1 MFSKTPEEQ
10 VADIDC
16 QIKDLEAKRQGIIDS
31 IKGRKL
37 NRMLEPRMGKWVIIH
52 GWGNNDEATG
62 KLSDTGHYRIFK
74 LVAVNK
80 WEGDKSF
87 RVVAQH
93 ILMVSPTCEIIGAYV
108 VDPDMP
114 ISNIEHCTIIEP
126 EDAKSIYDKVI
137 KKQSHTIKKVMDA
150 LEKDMKYTS
159 MSYNDVVKREG

>member
-10 VADIDC
+10 VAELDC

-31 IKGRKL
+31 VRGRKL

-52 GWGNNDEATG
+52 GWGTNDETTG
-62 KLSDTGHYRIFK
+62 KLSDTGNYRIFK
-74 LVAVNK
+74 LVAVNN

-93 ILMVSPTCEIIGAYV
+93 ILMVSPNCEMIGAYV
-108 VDPDMP
+108 VDPDML

-126 EDAKSIYDKVI
+126 EDAKSIYDKVMA
-137 KKQSHTIKKVMDA
+137 KQSRNMKKANDA

>member
-10 VADIDC
+10 VAELDC

-52 GWGNNDEATG
+52 GWGNYDEATG
-62 KLSDTGHYRIFK
+62 YLSDTGHFRIFK

-126 EDAKSIYDKVI
+126 EDAKRIYDKVI
-137 KKQSHTIKKVMDA
+137 TKQNRMMKKNMDA
-150 LEKDMKYTS
+150 LEKDML
-159 MSYNDVVKREG
+159 

>member
-1 MFSKTPEEQ
+1 MSSKIPEEQ
-10 VADIDC
+10 VAELDS

-31 IKGRKL
+31 VKGRKL
-37 NRMLEPRMGKWVIIH
+37 NKMLEPRMGKWVIIH
-52 GWGNNDEATG
+52 GWGHNDEATG

-74 LVAVNK
+74 LVAVNN

-93 ILMVSPTCEIIGAYV
+93 ILMVSPTYEIIGAYV
-108 VDPDMP
+108 VDPDML
-114 ISNIEHCTIIEP
+114 ISNIDHCTIIEP

-137 KKQSHTIKKVMDA
+137 AKQKRTMKKVMDA

>member
-10 VADIDC
+10 VAELDS

-31 IKGRKL
+31 VRGRKL

-52 GWGNNDEATG
+52 GWGTNDETTG
-62 KLSDTGHYRIFK
+62 KLSDTGNYRIFK
-74 LVAVNK
+74 LVAVNE

-93 ILMVSPTCEIIGAYV
+93 VLMVSPACEMIGAYV
-108 VDPDMP
+108 VDPDML

-126 EDAKSIYDKVI
+126 EDAKSIYDKVMAKQGRNM
-137 KKQSHTIKKVMDA
+137 KKASDA

-159 MSYNDVVKREG
+159 MSYNDVVQREG